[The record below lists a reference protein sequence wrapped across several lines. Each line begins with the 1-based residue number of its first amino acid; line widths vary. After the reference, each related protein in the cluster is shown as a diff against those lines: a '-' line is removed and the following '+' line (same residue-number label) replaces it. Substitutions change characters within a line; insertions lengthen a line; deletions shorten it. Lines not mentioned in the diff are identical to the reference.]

1 MIENLN
7 NIIDIIDNNKELLS
21 DADYID
27 LCNNLEII
35 YKNYYN
41 TNDSND
47 YFDDE
52 YVTDAQKGILCIV
65 NMIIIGTMLH
75 VIGFVTWKLVY
86 HI

>member
-1 MIENLN
+1 MIDNLN
-7 NIIDIIDNNKELLS
+7 NIIDTIDNNKELLS

-52 YVTDAQKGILCIV
+52 YVTDAQKRILYIV
-65 NMIIIGTMLH
+65 NMIIFGTMIH

>member
-1 MIENLN
+1 MIDNLN
-7 NIIDIIDNNKELLS
+7 NIIDTIDNNKELLS

-52 YVTDAQKGILCIV
+52 YVTDAQKRILYIV
-65 NMIIIGTMLH
+65 NMIIIGTMIH